1 MNTKTMLDRVDWF
14 QTITALAVLIGLGLV
29 IAELRQTRSIAEAQ
43 YANDTYFLLSEQIQ
57 PLLEG
62 EILDARVKDCFNE
75 PLSRKETM
83 VLHWWRIRA
92 VNVAEREKWLSDL
105 VTEKDWRPNAEANF
119 GLVFSTSGGKRW
131 WERVSRF

>member
-1 MNTKTMLDRVDWF
+1 M
-14 QTITALAVLIGLGLV
+14 
-29 IAELRQTRSIAEAQ
+29 
-43 YANDTYFLLSEQIQ
+43 QIQ

-131 WERVSRF
+131 WERVSRFWAFDPDIVAVGNKVLEDFVEPGGWCSVFIEAQMVKP